1 LLALLSQVLAPV
13 IQCALT
19 DPQVAGNLAH
29 RFATALEESHG
40 FPFELLGLGL
50 LVLAHPPLLRESL
63 FHICS
68 LHHIGGRSEG
78 ETFLQQSVDG
88 GRIPLGGKRP
98 PG

>member
-50 LVLAHPPLLRESL
+50 LVLGHPPLLRESL

-78 ETFLQQSVDG
+78 DYPQRAQSTLQ
-88 GRIPLGGKRP
+88 P
-98 PG
+98 